1 MLVDEGYL
9 KVTPYSFIKKKAE
22 SGNGASGD
30 DSTENEKC
38 DAAFFEELKKLRKG
52 SQLPIN
58 SLTIKEGETNAS
70 EEIHVGFNDSCNG
83 ECGTAYRG

>member
-38 DAAFFEELKKLRKG
+38 DAAFLR
-52 SQLPIN
+52 N
-58 SLTIKEGETNAS
+58 
-70 EEIHVGFNDSCNG
+70 
-83 ECGTAYRG
+83 